1 MKIFVTGATGKVGSR
16 LVPYLIAQGHVVRIL
31 VRSAEKALALKG
43 LGAEV
48 IVGDLVDN
56 KNLAEAIRGVDAV
69 VHTAAQFRGGI
80 SEEVARTVNLDATI
94 ALAKAALEAGVT
106 RFVFTSTSNVYR
118 GINVDRPCREDDILI
133 PATEIYP
140 KTKIAAEEALL
151 TLHREQGLD
160 VRITRLAF
168 VYGSGDPHIE
178 EALPHMINWNPLKHL
193 SMVHHEDVSL
203 ALYLA
208 ASTPNVGGYIY
219 NVADDTPITIGEL
232 TKLSG
237 GPGQVPTKDGWLLPN
252 LWDMTMD
259 TERIKKELNF
269 HPKYPSI
276 YAAKDGGAL

>member
-31 VRSAEKALALKG
+31 IRSAEKALALKE

-69 VHTAAQFRGGI
+69 IHTAAQFRGGI
-80 SEEVARTVNLDATI
+80 SEEVARAVNLDATI

-118 GINVDRPCREDDILI
+118 GMNVNRPCREDDTLI

-151 TLHREQGLD
+151 KLHREQGLD
-160 VRITRLAF
+160 IRIMRLAF
-168 VYGSGDPHIE
+168 VYGDGDPHIE
-178 EALPHMINWNPLKHL
+178 EALPHMINWDPLKKL

-203 ALYLA
+203 ALLLA
-208 ASTPNVGGYIY
+208 ASTPDVGGRIY

-237 GPGQVPTKDGWLLPN
+237 GPERVPTKDGWLLPN
-252 LWDMTMD
+252 LWDMTMN

-276 YAAKDGGAL
+276 YAAKDGGSL